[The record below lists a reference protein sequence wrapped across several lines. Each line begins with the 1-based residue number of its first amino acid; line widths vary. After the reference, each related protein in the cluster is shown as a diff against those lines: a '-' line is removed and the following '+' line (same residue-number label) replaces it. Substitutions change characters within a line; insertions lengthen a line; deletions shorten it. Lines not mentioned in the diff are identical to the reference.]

1 MTQANWARLPAVKSK
16 ADLVYDSLRAA
27 IAEGDL
33 KPGERI
39 NMDELA
45 RNLGVSKIPIREAVK
60 RLEADGLVASR
71 VHSGVTVAQVD
82 AAEMRGVFLAREAI
96 EGLVAGLAAERVTEA
111 QLAELDAVQQQ
122 MRGRLGTR
130 SFQKLPELNSEFH
143 RILAE
148 AAGYRI
154 LAELTDQLLLTVRRH
169 RITVPVDP
177 ENWAQ
182 VIAEHDGIIAALRRR
197 DPDAAA
203 QAAKAHISAQAD
215 HEVADQQ

>member
-1 MTQANWARLPAVKSK
+1 MTQANWARLPVVKSK

-60 RLEADGLVASR
+60 RLEADGLVVSR
-71 VHSGVTVAQVD
+71 VHSGVAVAEVD

-96 EGLVAGLAAERVTEA
+96 EGLVAGLAAQRVTDA
-111 QLAELDAVQQQ
+111 QLAELEAVQQQ

-130 SFQKLPELNSEFH
+130 SLQKLPELNSEFH

-169 RITVPVDP
+169 RIASPADP
-177 ENWAQ
+177 DNWAQ
-182 VIAEHDGIIAALRRR
+182 VIAEHDEIVAALRRR

-203 QAAKAHISAQAD
+203 QAAKAHINAQAD
-215 HEVADQQ
+215 HEVADKE

>member
-1 MTQANWARLPAVKSK
+1 MTQANWAPLPAVKSK

-71 VHSGVTVAQVD
+71 VHSGVTVAKVD

-96 EGLVAGLAAERVTEA
+96 EGLVAGLAAERVTDA
-111 QLAELDAVQQQ
+111 QLDELDAVQQE
-122 MRGRLGTR
+122 MRAKLGTR
-130 SFQKLPELNSEFH
+130 SFQKLPELNSRFH
-143 RILAE
+143 QVLSE

-169 RITVPVDP
+169 RIAAPVDP
-177 ENWAQ
+177 DNWAD
-182 VIAEHDGIIAALRRR
+182 VIAEHDAIVTALRSR
-197 DPDAAA
+197 DPEAATR
-203 QAAKAHISAQAD
+203 AAKAHINAQAD
-215 HEVADQQ
+215 HEAADQA